1 MSILHNALYLF
12 EVDLTVETIV
22 FNLSEQLATH
32 IKVLHQIF
40 VFQHSRHNMCHRKQG
55 ISLAVVRFQHSFVV
69 EDLQQEVHIIVFP
82 HHHFFIGQIVVVAI
96 ARRGR
101 VGRVGS
107 IGFVH
112 LTISIVNEEVFSH
125 RLHIYWCAGKI
136 DGFCTKGTHIF
147 CIGDAHLNV
156 VTWYA
161 FHIVGHFH
169 QHHVAFFRDS
179 AEKLTCIAIEVAIGV
194 FVFFHKIE
202 HPIVHLRHN
211 ERLRI
216 ENKKFVFRLWVCP
229 SSNNNFKK

>member
-1 MSILHNALYLF
+1 MHYALHLF

-55 ISLAVVRFQHSFVV
+55 IGLAVVRFQHSFVV

-82 HHHFFIGQIVVVAI
+82 HHHFFIGQIVIVAI
-96 ARRGR
+96 ARRRR
-101 VGRVGS
+101 VGCVGS
-107 IGFVH
+107 IAFVH

-125 RLHIYWCAGKI
+125 RLHIYWRAGKI

-156 VTWYA
+156 VAWYA

-169 QHHVAFFRDS
+169 QHYIALFRDS
-179 AEKLTCIAIEVAIGV
+179 AEKLTCIAIEVAIGG

-216 ENKKFVFRLWVCP
+216 ENKKFVFRLGVCP
-229 SSNNNFKK
+229 SCNNCFKK